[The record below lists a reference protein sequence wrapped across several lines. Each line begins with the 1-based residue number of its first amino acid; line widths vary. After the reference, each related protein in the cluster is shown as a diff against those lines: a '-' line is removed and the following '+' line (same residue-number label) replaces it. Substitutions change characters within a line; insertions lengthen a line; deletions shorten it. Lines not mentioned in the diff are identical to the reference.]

1 MFYHFLIFFG
11 GAGTVLDSKSWSKQQ
26 KLDIQCGVHSHVYVC
41 IDLLRCLGFGWFT
54 MDLTISQLLWKF
66 DSEPL
71 GTMMFQ
77 GMWSCDPLIST
88 TRFIPNG
95 DASKPVTLWYGMVWF
110 YILNY
115 FDILDEHPFDIY
127 FDVNQV
133 IASAFIMFDPHPN
146 PNRAVD
152 HQATIFSTLP
162 SKESSRLIGVRI
174 KIYGA
179 KLVW

>member
-1 MFYHFLIFFG
+1 MLARCWTQSLDLSSRNWILNVGSIPMSMFALICS
-11 GAGTVLDSKSWSKQQ
+11 GAWDLADSQW
-26 KLDIQCGVHSHVYVC
+26 
-41 IDLLRCLGFGWFT
+41 
-54 MDLTISQLLWKF
+54 ISQSHNCYGSLTRNI
-66 DSEPL
+66 SEHL

-88 TRFIPNG
+88 TSFIPNVG
-95 DASKPVTLWYGMVWF
+95 ASKPVTLWYGMVWF

-115 FDILDEHPFDIY
+115 FDNILDEHPFDTY

-133 IASAFIMFDPHPN
+133 IASVFIMFDPHPN
-146 PNRAVD
+146 RTGD